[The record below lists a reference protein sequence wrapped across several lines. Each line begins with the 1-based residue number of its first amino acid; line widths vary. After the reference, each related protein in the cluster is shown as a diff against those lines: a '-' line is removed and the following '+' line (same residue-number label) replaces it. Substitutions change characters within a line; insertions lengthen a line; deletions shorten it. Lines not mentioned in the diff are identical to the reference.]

1 MKYILKIQDKE
12 AGSIRISGGK
22 GASLSRLTQRFPEKV
37 PDGFIIT
44 TEFFKYYIQPAV
56 IHVQDDIKSAVA
68 GLTLPA
74 DAVKLIQS
82 AYEDLGENIS
92 VAVRSSA
99 TAEDLPDAS
108 FAGQQDTFLNV
119 SVFKAVTKAVIN
131 CFASLYNQRA
141 VSYRAKNGFDESE
154 VQMAVVVQKMVVAK
168 AAGVMFTADPITSD
182 RFTTA
187 IEAVEGL
194 GEELVSGR
202 KTPVTWTVK
211 GGTAKKRNG
220 AESCLTEAQVTALSS
235 IGKKI
240 EKEFGSPQDIEWCFD
255 GQRFYIVQ
263 SRAITTL
270 FPCPS
275 SPDGFKRC
283 FISVGHLQM
292 MTDTMLPLGM
302 SFWKLMSETVNIT
315 EIGGRPYME
324 ITHNLN
330 SPAGKALVRQKLS
343 NSDELMNHAFHQVL
357 ERKDYI
363 KSIPKGQKS
372 EFAIPKYVIKCIIA
386 GLKIYRKNNPAI
398 IDGYNRR
405 MEAIIQKTRNEL
417 AGRSG
422 KAAIDYM
429 INDMENLM
437 KSLFDPDGF
446 GPLMVTF
453 FLTKPIDKAGKLLL
467 GKEHISVDV
476 SKSVKG
482 NITSEM
488 GFSVSRIADAAR
500 DYPEVL
506 KYLETAG
513 DKFRIEDLKRQQGGE
528 DAAKAFEEFFSRYG
542 MRCPGEI
549 DIAKPRFAEA
559 PGKILPTVL
568 ADVRLPKGHAERRLL
583 QGQRESEEAGKAL
596 VLAAKKKWGARKA
609 RKLAKQLSFYRNFL
623 GLRES
628 PKYYWMKRYWEYK
641 QAIIRES
648 EKLVEKGRL
657 RNVEDV
663 FYLSLPELAGLFSGE
678 WKPDYIKIDAMRAD
692 YERYASLTPPRLIFS
707 DGEVV
712 EGEYKRKVPNG
723 ALPGLAVSGGV
734 AEGRARVILDI
745 AEAGKIEK
753 GDILVTKFTDPS
765 WTPAFISVSG
775 LVTEVGGMATHGAV
789 ITREYGLPAV
799 VGVTDATKQIM
810 DGDRIRVNGNL
821 GYVEFLEL
829 RKEALQ

>member
-1 MKYILKIQDKE
+1 MYLLKIHNKE
-12 AGSIRISGGK
+12 AASIQISGGK
-22 GASLSRLTQRFPEKV
+22 GASLARLSQRFPDSV
-37 PDGFIIT
+37 PGGFIIT
-44 TEFFKYYIQPAV
+44 TEFFKKYILPTVKEAGN
-56 IHVQDDIKSAVA
+56 DRKSAVA

-74 DAVKLIQS
+74 EAAELIQS
-82 AYEDLGENIS
+82 AYEDMGSQVS

-108 FAGQQDTFLNV
+108 FAGQQDTYLNISGSEAV
-119 SVFKAVTKAVIN
+119 IKAVLN

-141 VSYRAKNGFDESE
+141 ISYRIKNKFDENE
-154 VQMAVVVQKMVVAK
+154 VQMAVVVQKMVDAK

-182 RFTTA
+182 RFTIA

-211 GGTAKKRNG
+211 DDIKQRSGEKP
-220 AESCLTEAQVTALSS
+220 CLTKEQVTALAA

-255 GQRFYIVQ
+255 GMKFYIVQ
-263 SRAITTL
+263 SRGITTL
-270 FPCPS
+270 YPCPS
-275 SPDGFKRC
+275 IMDGFKRC

-302 SFWKLMSETVNIT
+302 SLWELMSKTVKVT

-330 SPAGKALVRQKLS
+330 SPVGRALVRQKLS
-343 NSDELMNHAFHQVL
+343 NSDELMDSAFNKVL
-357 ERKDYI
+357 ARKDYI

-372 EFAIPKYVIKCIIA
+372 DFAIPKDVGKCITA
-386 GLKIYRKNNPAI
+386 GLRIYRKNDPSI

-405 MEAIIQKTRNEL
+405 MEAAIQKTRKGL
-417 AGRSG
+417 SKLSG
-422 KAAIDYM
+422 KAI
-429 INDMENLM
+429 INFIVRDTDDLM
-437 KSLFDPDGF
+437 KGLFDPEGL
-446 GPLMVTF
+446 GPLLVTF

-467 GKEHISVDV
+467 GQDNISVDV
-476 SKSVKG
+476 SRSIKG
-482 NITSEM
+482 NISSEM
-488 GFSVSRIADAAR
+488 GFYVSRIADSAR
-500 DYPEVL
+500 DFPEVV

-513 DKFRIEDLKRQQGGE
+513 DSFCIDELRKLQGSE
-528 DAAKAFEEFFSRYG
+528 EAAKAFEEFFLQYG

-549 DIAKPRFAEA
+549 DIAKPRFSED

-568 ADVRLPKGHAERRLL
+568 ADIRLPKGHAEQRLL
-583 QGQRESEEAGKAL
+583 QGKQESDDA
-596 VLAAKKKWGARKA
+596 VRSMVSAAKKKWGAAKA

-641 QAIIRES
+641 QAILKES
-648 EKLVEKGRL
+648 ETLVSQGKLRS
-657 RNVEDV
+657 VEDI
-663 FYLSLPELAGLFSGE
+663 FYLRLPELASLFAGE
-678 WKPDYIKIDAMRAD
+678 YEPDYEKIDAMQAD
-692 YERYASLTPPRLIFS
+692 YEKYAALTPPRLIFS

-712 EGEYKRKVPNG
+712 EGEYKREVPNG

-745 AEAGKIEK
+745 REAGKIEK

-799 VGVTDATKQIM
+799 VGVTDATKLIK
-810 DGDRIRVNGNL
+810 DGDLIRVDGNL
-821 GYVEFLEL
+821 GYVEFL
-829 RKEALQ
+829 K

>member
-1 MKYILKIQDKE
+1 MYILKIQDKE
-12 AGSIRISGGK
+12 AGAIMMSGGK
-22 GASLSRLTQRFPEKV
+22 GASLSRLARCFPEKV

-44 TEFFKYYIQPAV
+44 TEFYKNFIQPAV
-56 IHVQDDIKSAVA
+56 IHAQGDIKSAIA

-74 DAVKLIQS
+74 QAVKLIQT
-82 AYEDLGENIS
+82 AYDGLGDNS
-92 VAVRSSA
+92 LVAVRSSA

-108 FAGQQDTFLNV
+108 FAGQQDTYLNV
-119 SVFKAVTKAVIN
+119 SGSEAVIKAVIN

-141 VSYRAKNGFDESE
+141 VSYRAKNGFDEGE
-154 VQMAVVVQKMVVAK
+154 VLMAVVVQKMVEAK

-211 GGTAKKRNG
+211 GGTVKKRSG
-220 AESCLTEAQVTALSS
+220 AEACLTEAKVTALSA

-255 GQRFYIVQ
+255 GERFYIVQ

-270 FPCPS
+270 FPCPP

-283 FISVGHLQM
+283 FISAGHLQM

-302 SFWKLMSETVNIT
+302 SLWKLMSKTVKVT

-330 SPAGKALVRQKLS
+330 SPVGKALVRQKLS
-343 NSDELMNHAFHQVL
+343 NSDELMCNAFNQVL

-372 EFAIPKYVIKCIIA
+372 DFAIPADVFRCITA
-386 GLKIYRKNNPAI
+386 GFRIYRKNDPAV

-405 MEAIIQKTRNEL
+405 MEAIIQKTKKGLEHL
-417 AGRSG
+417 TG
-422 KAAIDYM
+422 KAVVDY
-429 INDMENLM
+429 IVNDTDNLM
-437 KSLFDPDGF
+437 KSLFDPEGL
-446 GPLMVTF
+446 GPLLVTF
-453 FLTKPIDKAGKLLL
+453 YLTKPIDKAGKVLL
-467 GKEHISVDV
+467 GRDNMSVDI
-476 SKSVKG
+476 SKSIKG

-488 GFSVSRIADAAR
+488 GFYVSHIADAAR
-500 DYPEVL
+500 DYPEVV

-513 DKFRIEDLKRQQGGE
+513 DWFSIDELRRRQGGE
-528 DAAKAFEEFFSRYG
+528 KAAKAFEEFFSRYG

-549 DIAKPRFAEA
+549 DVAKPRFAEA

-568 ADVRLPKGHAERRLL
+568 ADIRLPKGHAEQRLI
-583 QGQRESEEAGKAL
+583 QGQKESGEAVKAM
-596 VLAAKKKWGARKA
+596 VLAAKKKWGKRKA
-609 RKLAKQLSFYRNFL
+609 GKLAKQLSFYRNFL

-648 EKLVEKGRL
+648 EKLVEKGGL
-657 RNVEDV
+657 RRVDDV
-663 FYLSLPELAGLFSGE
+663 FYMSLPELACIFAGE
-678 WKPDYIKIDAMRAD
+678 QEPDYKKIDKLRAD
-692 YERYASLTPPRLIFS
+692 YEKYASLTPPRLIFS

-712 EGEYKRKVPNG
+712 EGEYKRKVPKG
-723 ALPGLAVSGGV
+723 ALPGLAVSGGIT
-734 AEGRARVILDI
+734 EGRARVVLDLK
-745 AEAGKIEK
+745 EAGKIEK

-765 WTPAFISVSG
+765 WTPAFISISG

-799 VGVTDATKQIM
+799 VGVTDATKQIK
-810 DGDRIRVNGNL
+810 DGDRIRINGNL
-821 GYVEFLEL
+821 GYVEFLE
-829 RKEALQ
+829 

>member
-1 MKYILKIQDKE
+1 MYILKIHDKE
-12 AGSIRISGGK
+12 AASLKVSGGK
-22 GASLSRLTQRFPEKV
+22 GASLARLIRRFPESV
-37 PDGFIIT
+37 PGGFIIT
-44 TEFFKYYIQPAV
+44 TEFFKAYILPAV
-56 IHVQDDIKSAVA
+56 NQARDDAKSTVA
-68 GLTLPA
+68 GLILPA
-74 DAVKLIQS
+74 EAKELIRS
-82 AYEDLGENIS
+82 AYDGLGDNIS

-108 FAGQQDTFLNV
+108 FAGQQDTYLNV
-119 SVFKAVTKAVIN
+119 SGFEAVTKAVVN

-154 VQMAVVVQKMVVAK
+154 VQMAVVVQKMVDAK

-211 GGTAKKRNG
+211 GDIVKKRSG
-220 AESCLTEAQVTALSS
+220 PEPCLTEAQVTALSAM
-235 IGKKI
+235 GKKT

-255 GQRFYIVQ
+255 GERFYIVQ

-302 SFWKLMSETVNIT
+302 SFWKLMSQTVKIT

-330 SPAGKALVRQKLS
+330 SPVGKALVRQKLS
-343 NSDELMNHAFHQVL
+343 NSDELMNNAFNQVL
-357 ERKDYI
+357 GRKDYM

-372 EFAIPKYVIKCIIA
+372 DFAIPKDVGKSITA
-386 GLKIYRKNNPAI
+386 GFRIYRKNDPAI

-405 MEAIIQKTRNEL
+405 MEATVQKTKKGLDRL
-417 AGRSG
+417 TG
-422 KAAIDYM
+422 KAVIDY
-429 INDMENLM
+429 IVNDTDNLM
-437 KSLFDPDGF
+437 KSLFDPEGL
-446 GPLMVTF
+446 GPLMVAF
-453 FLTKPIDKAGKLLL
+453 YLTKSIDKAGKLLL
-467 GKEHISVDV
+467 GRDNISVEV
-476 SKSVKG
+476 SKSIKG

-488 GFSVSRIADAAR
+488 GFFVSRIADAAR
-500 DYPEVL
+500 DYPEAV

-513 DKFRIEDLKRQQGGE
+513 DSFSIDELRKQPGGGE
-528 DAAKAFEEFFSRYG
+528 AAKAFEEFFSRYG

-559 PGKILPTVL
+559 PEKILPTVL
-568 ADVRLPKGHAERRLL
+568 ADIRLPEGHTEQKLL
-583 QGQRESEEAGKAL
+583 QGKKESDEAVKAM

-648 EKLVEKGRL
+648 EKLVKEGRL
-657 RNVEDV
+657 RKVEDV
-663 FYLSLPELAGLFSGE
+663 FYLSLSELAVLFAGE
-678 WKPDYIKIDAMRAD
+678 QELDYGKIDGLRAD
-692 YERYASLTPPRLIFS
+692 YEKYASLTPPRLIFS

-745 AEAGKIEK
+745 KEAGKIEK

-799 VGVTDATKQIM
+799 VGVTDATKRIK
-810 DGDRIRVNGNL
+810 DGDRIRVNGNM
-821 GYVEFLEL
+821 GYIEFLE
-829 RKEALQ
+829 

>member
-1 MKYILKIQDKE
+1 MYILKILDKE
-12 AGSIRISGGK
+12 AASLKVSGGK
-22 GASLSRLTQRFPEKV
+22 GASLARLIQRFPESV
-37 PDGFIIT
+37 PGGFIIT
-44 TEFFKYYIQPAV
+44 TEFFKAYILPAV
-56 IHVQDDIKSAVA
+56 NHARDDAKSAVS
-68 GLTLPA
+68 GLTLPSEA
-74 DAVKLIQS
+74 RELIRS
-82 AYEDLGENIS
+82 AYDGLGDNLS

-108 FAGQQDTFLNV
+108 FAGQQDTYLNV
-119 SVFKAVTKAVIN
+119 SGFEAVIKAVIS

-141 VSYRAKNGFDESE
+141 VSYRAKNEFDESE
-154 VQMAVVVQKMVVAK
+154 VQMAVVVQKMVDAK

-202 KTPVTWTVK
+202 KIPVTWTVK
-211 GGTAKKRNG
+211 SGIVKKRSG
-220 AESCLTEAQVTALSS
+220 PEPCLTETQVTALSAM
-235 IGKKI
+235 GKKI

-255 GQRFYIVQ
+255 GKRFYIVQ

-275 SPDGFKRC
+275 SSDGFKRC
-283 FISVGHLQM
+283 YISVGHLQM

-302 SFWKLMSETVNIT
+302 SLWKLMSKTVKIT

-330 SPAGKALVRQKLS
+330 SPVGKALVRQKLS
-343 NSDELMNHAFHQVL
+343 NSDELMNNAFNQVL
-357 ERKDYI
+357 GRKEYL

-372 EFAIPKYVIKCIIA
+372 DFAIPRDVGKCITA
-386 GLKIYRKNNPAI
+386 GFRIYRKNDPAI

-405 MEAIIQKTRNEL
+405 MEAAVQKTKMGLDRL
-417 AGRSG
+417 TG
-422 KAAIDYM
+422 KAVIDY
-429 INDMENLM
+429 IVSDTDNLM
-437 KSLFDPDGF
+437 KSLFDPDGL
-446 GPLMVTF
+446 GPLMVAF
-453 FLTKPIDKAGKLLL
+453 YLTKSIDKAGKLLL
-467 GKEHISVDV
+467 GRDNISVDV
-476 SKSVKG
+476 SKSIKG

-488 GFSVSRIADAAR
+488 GFYVSRIADTAR
-500 DYPEVL
+500 NYPEAV

-513 DKFRIEDLKRQQGGE
+513 DSFSVDELRKLQGGE
-528 DAAKAFEEFFSRYG
+528 GAAKAFEEFFSRFG

-549 DIAKPRFAEA
+549 DITKPRFAEA
-559 PGKILPTVL
+559 PEKILPTVL
-568 ADVRLPKGHAERRLL
+568 ADIRLPEGHAEQKLL
-583 QGQRESEEAGKAL
+583 QGKKESDEAVKTM
-596 VLAAKKKWGARKA
+596 VLAAKKKWGAGKA
-609 RKLAKQLSFYRNFL
+609 KKLAKQLSFYRNFL

-628 PKYYWMKRYWEYK
+628 PKYYWMKRYWEYR

-648 EKLVEKGRL
+648 EKLVREGRL
-657 RNVEDV
+657 RKAEDV
-663 FYLSLPELAGLFSGE
+663 FYLSLPELAALFAGE
-678 WKPDYIKIDAMRAD
+678 QEPDYWKIDRLRAD
-692 YERYASLTPPRLIFS
+692 YEKYASLTPPRLIFS

-712 EGEYKRKVPNG
+712 EGEYKRKVPGG

-745 AEAGKIEK
+745 KEADRIEK

-799 VGVTDATKQIM
+799 VGVTDATKHIK
-810 DGDRIRVNGNL
+810 DGDRIRVNGNM
-821 GYVEFLEL
+821 GYIEFLE
-829 RKEALQ
+829 

>member
-1 MKYILKIQDKE
+1 MYILKIHDKE
-12 AGSIRISGGK
+12 AASLKVSGGK
-22 GASLSRLTQRFPEKV
+22 GASLARLIKRFPESV
-37 PDGFIIT
+37 PGGFIIT
-44 TEFFKYYIQPAV
+44 TEFFKAYILPAV
-56 IHVQDDIKSAVA
+56 NLAWDDAKSAVA

-74 DAVKLIQS
+74 EARELIRS
-82 AYEDLGENIS
+82 AYDGLGDNIS

-108 FAGQQDTFLNV
+108 FAGQQDTYLNV
-119 SVFKAVTKAVIN
+119 SGFEAVIKAAVN

-141 VSYRAKNGFDESE
+141 VSYRAKNGFEEKE
-154 VQMAVVVQKMVVAK
+154 VQMAVVVQKMVDAK

-194 GEELVSGR
+194 GEDLVSGR
-202 KTPVTWTVK
+202 KIPVTWTVK
-211 GGTAKKRNG
+211 GGIVKKRSG
-220 AESCLTEAQVTALSS
+220 PEPCLTETQVTALSAM
-235 IGKKI
+235 GKKI
-240 EKEFGSPQDIEWCFD
+240 EREFGSPQDIEWCFD
-255 GQRFYIVQ
+255 GKRFYIVQ

-302 SFWKLMSETVNIT
+302 SFWKLMSKTVKIT

-330 SPAGKALVRQKLS
+330 SPVGKALVRQKLS
-343 NSDELMNHAFHQVL
+343 NSDELMNNAYNQVL
-357 ERKDYI
+357 GRKDYL

-372 EFAIPKYVIKCIIA
+372 DFAIPRDVGKCITA
-386 GLKIYRKNNPAI
+386 GFRIYRKNDPAI

-405 MEAIIQKTRNEL
+405 MEATVQKTKKGLDRL
-417 AGRSG
+417 TG
-422 KAAIDYM
+422 KAVIDY
-429 INDMENLM
+429 IVNDTDNLM
-437 KSLFDPDGF
+437 KSLFDPEGL
-446 GPLMVTF
+446 GPLMVAF
-453 FLTKPIDKAGKLLL
+453 YLTKSIDKAGKLLL
-467 GKEHISVDV
+467 GRDNISVDV
-476 SKSVKG
+476 SKSIKG

-488 GFSVSRIADAAR
+488 GFYVSRIADAAR
-500 DYPEVL
+500 DCPEAV

-513 DKFRIEDLKRQQGGE
+513 DSFSTYELRKQQGGE
-528 DAAKAFEEFFSRYG
+528 EAAKAFEEFFLRYG

-559 PGKILPTVL
+559 PEKILPTVL
-568 ADVRLPKGHAERRLL
+568 ADIRLPEGHAEQKLL
-583 QGQRESEEAGKAL
+583 QGKKESDEAVKAM

-648 EKLVEKGRL
+648 EKLVKEGRL
-657 RNVEDV
+657 RKVEDV
-663 FYLSLPELAGLFSGE
+663 FYLSLPELAALFAE
-678 WKPDYIKIDAMRAD
+678 NQEPDYGKIDGLRAD
-692 YERYASLTPPRLIFS
+692 YDKYASLTPPRLIFS

-712 EGEYKRKVPNG
+712 EGEYKRKVPGG

-745 AEAGKIEK
+745 KEAGRIEK

-799 VGVTDATKQIM
+799 VGVTDATKHIK
-810 DGDRIRVNGNL
+810 DGDRIRVNGNM
-821 GYVEFLEL
+821 GYIEFLE
-829 RKEALQ
+829 

>member
-1 MKYILKIQDKE
+1 MHILKIQDKE
-12 AGSIRISGGK
+12 ASSVRISGGK
-22 GASLSRLTQRFPEKV
+22 GASLSRLTRHFPEKV
-37 PDGFIIT
+37 PGGFIIT
-44 TEFFKYYIQPAV
+44 TEFYRNYIKPAV
-56 IHVQDDIKSAVA
+56 VLHAHGDIKSAVA
-68 GLTLPA
+68 GLTLP
-74 DAVKLIQS
+74 DEAVKIIKT
-82 AYEDLGENIS
+82 AYDGLGDNIS

-119 SVFKAVTKAVIN
+119 SGIEAVTKAVVN

-154 VQMAVVVQKMVVAK
+154 VQMAVVVQRMVKAK

-211 GGTAKKRNG
+211 GGIVKKRSG
-220 AESCLTEAQVTALSS
+220 GEPCLTKVLVTALSD

-240 EKEFGSPQDIEWCFD
+240 ETEFGSPQDIEWCFD
-255 GQRFYIVQ
+255 GENFYIVQ

-270 FPCPS
+270 YPCPPS
-275 SPDGFKRC
+275 TDGFKRC

-302 SFWKLMSETVNIT
+302 SFWKLMSKTVKIT
-315 EIGGRPYME
+315 EVGGRPYME

-330 SPAGKALVRQKLS
+330 SPVGRALVRQKLS
-343 NSDELMNHAFHQVL
+343 NSDELMTSAFNQVL

-363 KSIPKGQKS
+363 KSIPKGRKS
-372 EFAIPKYVIKCIIA
+372 DFAIPKDVARCITA
-386 GLKIYRKNNPAI
+386 GFRIYRKNDPAI
-398 IDGYNRR
+398 IDSYNRR
-405 MEAIIQKTRNEL
+405 MESLIRKTKKDLEL
-417 AGRSG
+417 LTGR
-422 KAAIDYM
+422 AVIDY
-429 INDMENLM
+429 ITNDTENLM
-437 KSLFDPDGF
+437 KSLFDPEGF
-446 GPLMVTF
+446 GPLMVAF

-467 GKEHISVDV
+467 GRDNISVDV
-476 SKSVKG
+476 SKSIKG

-488 GFSVSRIADAAR
+488 GYFVSRIADAAR

-506 KYLETAG
+506 NYLETAG
-513 DKFRIEDLKRQQGGE
+513 DGFFIDELKNQQGGVK
-528 DAAKAFEEFFSRYG
+528 AAKAFEEFFSRYG

-559 PGKILPTVL
+559 PGKILPAIL
-568 ADVRLPKGHAERRLL
+568 ADVRLPGDHAEQRLL
-583 QGQRESEEAGKAL
+583 QGKRESGEAVKAM
-596 VLAAKKKWGARKA
+596 VLAAKKKWGIRKA
-609 RKLAKQLSFYRNFL
+609 AKLAKQLSFYRNFL

-641 QAIIRES
+641 QAILRES
-648 EKLVEKGRL
+648 EKLVEQGRL
-657 RNVEDV
+657 RRVDDI
-663 FYLSLPELAGLFSGE
+663 FYLNLSELAGLFAGDQE
-678 WKPDYIKIDAMRAD
+678 PDYKKIDAMRAD
-692 YERYASLTPPRLIFS
+692 YEKYASLTPPRLIFS

-712 EGEYKRKVPNG
+712 EGEYKRRVPEG
-723 ALPGLAVSGGV
+723 ALPGLAVSGGA

-745 AEAGKIEK
+745 REAGKIEK

-799 VGVTDATKQIM
+799 VGVTDATKLIK
-810 DGDRIRVNGNL
+810 DGDRIRINGNL
-821 GYVEFLEL
+821 GYVEFL
-829 RKEALQ
+829 K

>member
-1 MKYILKIQDKE
+1 MYILNIQDKE
-12 AGSIRISGGK
+12 AGSVRISGGK
-22 GASLSRLTQRFPEKV
+22 GASLSRLTRHFSEKV
-37 PDGFIIT
+37 PGGFIIT
-44 TEFFKYYIQPAV
+44 TEFFKNYIQPAV
-56 IHVQDDIKSAVA
+56 IHAQGDIKSAVA
-68 GLTLPA
+68 GLTLP
-74 DAVKLIQS
+74 DEAVKLIQT
-82 AYEDLGENIS
+82 AYDGLGDNIS

-119 SVFKAVTKAVIN
+119 SGMEAVTKAVIN

-154 VQMAVVVQKMVVAK
+154 VQMAVVVQKMVQAK

-211 GGTAKKRNG
+211 GGIVKKRSG
-220 AESCLTEAQVTALSS
+220 GEPCLTESLVTALSD
-235 IGKKI
+235 IGKKV

-255 GQRFYIVQ
+255 GERFYIVQ

-270 FPCPS
+270 FPCPPS
-275 SPDGFKRC
+275 NDGFKRC
-283 FISVGHLQM
+283 YISVGHLQM

-302 SFWKLMSETVNIT
+302 SLWKLMSKTVKIT
-315 EIGGRPYME
+315 EVGGRPYME

-330 SPAGKALVRQKLS
+330 SPAGKILVRQKLS
-343 NSDELMNHAFHQVL
+343 NSDELMNSAFNQVL

-372 EFAIPKYVIKCIIA
+372 DFAIPKDVARCITA
-386 GLKIYRKNNPAI
+386 GFRIYRKNDPAI

-405 MEAIIQKTRNEL
+405 MEALIRKTKKEL
-417 AGRSG
+417 DHLTG
-422 KAAIDYM
+422 KAVIDYI
-429 INDMENLM
+429 INDTDNLM
-437 KSLFDPDGF
+437 KSLFDPEGL
-446 GPLMVTF
+446 GPLMIAF

-467 GKEHISVDV
+467 GRDNISVDV
-476 SKSVKG
+476 SKSIKG

-488 GFSVSRIADAAR
+488 GFYVSRIADAAR
-500 DYPEVL
+500 DYPEAV

-513 DKFRIEDLKRQQGGE
+513 DRFCIDDLKRQQGGE
-528 DAAKAFEEFFSRYG
+528 KAAKAFEEFFSRYG

-549 DIAKPRFAEA
+549 DIAKLRFAEA

-568 ADVRLPKGHAERRLL
+568 ADVRLPKGHAEQRYL
-583 QGQRESEEAGKAL
+583 QGQRESREAVKAM
-596 VLAAKKKWGARKA
+596 VLAAKKKWGIKKA

-641 QAIIRES
+641 QAVIRES
-648 EKLVEKGRL
+648 EKLVETGRL
-657 RNVEDV
+657 RRVDDV
-663 FYLSLPELAGLFSGE
+663 FYLSLPELAGLYNGE
-678 WKPDYIKIDAMRAD
+678 QEPDYKKIDAIRAD
-692 YERYASLTPPRLIFS
+692 YEKYASLTPPRLIFS

-712 EGEYKRKVPNG
+712 EGEYKRKVPDG
-723 ALPGLAVSGGV
+723 ALPGLAVSGGIT
-734 AEGRARVILDI
+734 EGRARVILDI
-745 AEAGKIEK
+745 KEAGKIEK

-799 VGVTDATKQIM
+799 VGVTDATKHIK
-810 DGDRIRVNGNL
+810 DGDWIRINGNM
-821 GYVEFLEL
+821 GYVEFLE
-829 RKEALQ
+829 

>member
-1 MKYILKIQDKE
+1 MYILKIQDKE
-12 AGSIRISGGK
+12 AGAIRISGGK
-22 GASLSRLTQRFPEKV
+22 GASLSRLTRSFPDKV

-44 TEFFKYYIQPAV
+44 TEFFKNYIQPSV
-56 IHVQDDIKSAVA
+56 LNTQGDKKSAIA
-68 GLTLPA
+68 GLTLPPE
-74 DAVKLIQS
+74 AVKLIQT
-82 AYEDLGENIS
+82 AYNGLGDNS
-92 VAVRSSA
+92 LVAVRSSA

-108 FAGQQDTFLNV
+108 FAGQQDTYLNV
-119 SVFKAVTKAVIN
+119 TGIEAVTKAVIN

-154 VQMAVVVQKMVVAK
+154 IQMAVVVQRMVEAK

-211 GGTAKKRNG
+211 GRIVKKRRG
-220 AESCLTEAQVTALSS
+220 GEPCLTESLVTALSD

-240 EKEFGSPQDIEWCFD
+240 EKEFGCPQDIEWCFD
-255 GQRFYIVQ
+255 GEKFYIVQ

-270 FPCPS
+270 FPCPP

-292 MTDTMLPLGM
+292 MTDTMLPLGI
-302 SFWKLMSETVNIT
+302 SFWKLMSKTVKIT

-330 SPAGKALVRQKLS
+330 SLVGRTLVRQKLS
-343 NSDELMNHAFHQVL
+343 NSDELMTSAFNQVL

-372 EFAIPKYVIKCIIA
+372 EFAIPKDVARCITA
-386 GLKIYRKNNPAI
+386 GFRIYRKNDPAI

-405 MEAIIQKTRNEL
+405 METLIRKTKKEL
-417 AGRSG
+417 DHLTG
-422 KAAIDYM
+422 KAVIDY
-429 INDMENLM
+429 IENDTDNLM

-446 GPLMVTF
+446 GPLMVAF

-467 GKEHISVDV
+467 GRDNISVDV
-476 SKSVKG
+476 SKSIKG

-488 GFSVSRIADAAR
+488 GYFVSRIADAVR

-513 DKFRIEDLKRQQGGE
+513 DKFCMDELRNQEGG
-528 DAAKAFEEFFSRYG
+528 DKAAKAFEEFFFRYG

-549 DIAKPRFAEA
+549 DIAKPRFTEA

-568 ADVRLPKGHAERRLL
+568 TDVRLPRDHAEQRLL
-583 QGQRESEEAGKAL
+583 QGKRESAEAVKSM
-596 VLAAKKKWGARKA
+596 VLAAKKKWGIRKA

-648 EKLVEKGRL
+648 EKLVEKGVL
-657 RNVEDV
+657 RSVDDV
-663 FYLSLPELAGLFSGE
+663 FYLSLPELACIFAGE
-678 WKPDYIKIDAMRAD
+678 QEPDYKKIDKMRAD
-692 YERYASLTPPRLIFS
+692 YEKYASLTPPRLIFS

-712 EGEYKRKVPNG
+712 EGEYKREVPDG

-734 AEGRARVILDI
+734 TEGRARVILDLK
-745 AEAGKIEK
+745 EAGKIEK

-775 LVTEVGGMATHGAV
+775 LVTEGGGMATHGAV

-799 VGVTDATKQIM
+799 VGVTDATKHIK
-810 DGDRIRVNGNL
+810 DGDRIRINGNL
-821 GYVEFLEL
+821 GYVEFL
-829 RKEALQ
+829 K